1 MKVIWKIA
9 IMTDFFQKLTV
20 HFAINIYFGML
31 RKISVKAPEV
41 CLRVDYYSYY
51 HKLKSHDHRVS
62 VFGHLLKN
70 LEYLKTNTME
80 ERQTKKCSYYVAFYR
95 SLFMI

>member
-20 HFAINIYFGML
+20 HFAP
-31 RKISVKAPEV
+31 VKTLEV

-51 HKLKSHDHRVS
+51 HKLKSHFHRVS

-70 LEYLKTNTME
+70 PEYLKTNTMD
-80 ERQTKKCSYYVAFYR
+80 ERQQRNEFFVAIVKFGF
-95 SLFMI
+95 S